1 MSRRSQSTPVPANTI
16 QGYSPRFSKF
26 LSEESLPPRLFVHDH
41 EITPAEATSN
51 TLRETRH
58 RFFKNPPET
67 HDERKYVA
75 LDRRYVL
82 DVYDQAIS
90 KLGIIPS
97 KHVQIAAECTR
108 KVRVILGIITADPSD
123 PVFTTS
129 GQLLAPLEPQYA
141 NPRIGFREDEE
152 GHRAQWRMEQW
163 KKEGWPDE
171 YPAEAIRREDK
182 VKAERLI
189 GPGRMSE
196 KVLRKRSQQED
207 GIVDFDEE
215 EDRRRV
221 RKQAEMKRMGKKKVG
236 NGDLREGSVR
246 DTEEWE
252 DMEFSESDDWS

>member
-1 MSRRSQSTPVPANTI
+1 MPVNI
-16 QGYSPRFSKF
+16 VQDYSPRFSKF
-26 LSEESLPPRLFVHDH
+26 LSEEPPPPNFFVHDH
-41 EITPAEATSN
+41 ETTPAEATSN

-58 RFFKNPPET
+58 RFSKKRLE
-67 HDERKYVA
+67 DDEERKYAA

-82 DVYDQAIS
+82 DVYGQAIS
-90 KLGIIPS
+90 KLGALPS

-152 GHRAQWRMEQW
+152 GHRAQWRIEQW
-163 KKEGWPDE
+163 KKEGWPDD

-182 VKAERLI
+182 VKAERLV

-196 KVLRKRSQQED
+196 KILRKRSQEEA
-207 GIVDFDEE
+207 GIVDFAEE

-221 RKQAEMKRMGKKKVG
+221 RKQAEMERIERETVG

-246 DTEEWE
+246 DMEKWE
-252 DMEFSESDDWS
+252 DMEFSEADDWN